1 MADPAWFSSS
11 FPLDPV
17 PGPAEMD
24 PRALLFALPLTV
36 VAFLL
41 TGLAVYAL
49 WRHHRRPGALTLGL
63 LLLAMALWSA
73 GYGME
78 LLAPTLNGK
87 LLAAKTQYMGI
98 VALPPLWLA
107 FALRYTGYGA
117 WLTSRRR
124 LLLALPA
131 VVTFLL
137 VMTNE
142 RHELIWVNVGLR
154 PDRPVLYHDGYGL
167 GFWLHTAVAYTLI
180 LTGSAFHVVGFIRAP
195 RPYRRQSILILLGA
209 LVPLAGNA
217 VYLAGLA
224 PLPWLDLAPFFF
236 ALSGSFLTLG
246 FFRFGLLEVLPIAA
260 ALVLEHLQDAV
271 VAVDAQ
277 GRVINFNPAA
287 ARLFDLR
294 DEAIGRPLDDV
305 LTLPG
310 FSLSPAAVDEGVFE
324 LTFDRGRD
332 ARVFQLRV
340 SQLWDERRM
349 PLGRLLLW
357 RDITREHELL
367 AAERRRIAREQILTQ
382 TAAALIG
389 VTDFDALWPI
399 LGQAAHATLAADR
412 VAVYVYDRDA
422 DRLTCPFALGL
433 SEAYIEELLRVFHE
447 MPGYRVLQKGETL
460 VINDAL
466 HDPALAFWRDR
477 IRQEGFAAYAAFPLR
492 TAAEVVGTLVVY
504 RETPQPFGDD
514 EIATGET
521 LAHVA
526 AVAFQKLRLLAEER
540 RRSRQMALLNEITQ
554 ASLREN
560 ELGPML
566 QTLAD
571 RLGALFDADGAYITF
586 WDEETRRTIPMAA
599 YGPLRERYP
608 TIRPE
613 PGEKT
618 LTASVLEVGRPLAIE
633 DVFNTPYVSPRI
645 PPLFPTRSILALPL
659 MSGER
664 KLGAALIAF
673 DQFHR
678 FSPAEIALG
687 EQAAGQIALAVAKI
701 HLLETAREQRNLAE
715 ALRQSALALSAS
727 LEVEVVLDRLLEEI
741 ARVVPY
747 DAANVMLI
755 EPSPTGG
762 RGIARIV
769 RMRGY
774 EQFGP
779 EVAREVAALSFD
791 IDRTANLR
799 QMFDEHRPL
808 IIPDTAAYPEWIPVE
823 ASAHVRSWAGAP
835 IIARGEV
842 IAFFSLDKAEPG
854 FYRAEHVERL
864 AAFAGQAAIAL
875 ENARLHA
882 VTRRRAEEQRRLFE
896 ATLAFAAVLDE
907 KAVLAAIARHTAIA
921 LGAHRST
928 VWEWDVVRRCLITLA
943 VWVREGGSEE
953 TAGVIYPLA
962 KYPGML
968 AVLES
973 GQPRL
978 IHAADPDADPAVREL
993 LREHNDASLLLLPLG
1008 MGGRIMALVALFRT
1022 AEDPPFDD
1030 QALNL
1035 ALSLIGPAAVA
1046 WENARLHA
1054 QVQALAVTDP
1064 LTGLANRRAF
1074 DRGLAREMMRAQ
1086 RYNTPLALIIAD
1098 IDAFKT
1104 YNDRFGHPAGDERLR
1119 RLAGLLRE
1127 NARELDMVARY
1138 GGEEFAI
1145 LLPHTDKAGAV
1156 ALAERLRTL
1165 AEHAAYDEWQRQG
1178 VRPPFDPHLGYIPG
1192 YTLSIGVAAY
1202 PEDALTAAGLVL
1214 AADNAELLA
1223 KQSGKNQVRVAGLKR
1238 LTESGG
1244 GPDEPTP
1251 AR

>member
-1 MADPAWFSSS
+1 
-11 FPLDPV
+11 
-17 PGPAEMD
+17 MD
-24 PRALLFALPLTV
+24 PRALLFALPLIV

-41 TGLAVYAL
+41 AGLAVHAL
-49 WRHHRRPGALTLGL
+49 RQHHRSGALTLGL
-63 LLLAMALWSA
+63 LLLAMAVWSA
-73 GYGME
+73 GYAVE
-78 LLAPTLNGK
+78 LLVPTLNGK
-87 LLAAKTQYMGI
+87 MLAAKAQYMGI
-98 VALPPLWLA
+98 VAIPPLWLA
-107 FALRYTGYGA
+107 FALRYTGHGA
-117 WLTSRRR
+117 WLTNRRR

-131 VVTFLL
+131 AITFLL

-142 RHELIWVNVGLR
+142 RHELIWVHVGLR
-154 PDRPVLYHDGYGL
+154 PDRPVFYHERYGL
-167 GFWLHTAVAYTLI
+167 GFWLHTAVSYTLM

-195 RPYRRQSILILLGA
+195 RPHRRQAILILLGA

-224 PLPWLDLAPFFF
+224 PLPWLDLTPFFF
-236 ALSGSFLTLG
+236 ALSGSFLALG
-246 FFRFGLLEVLPIAA
+246 FFRFGLLEILPIAA
-260 ALVLEHLQDAV
+260 TLVLEHLQDAV
-271 VAVDAQ
+271 VVVDLR
-277 GRVINFNPAA
+277 GRVIDFNPVA
-287 ARLFDLR
+287 ARLFGLYE
-294 DEAIGRPLDDV
+294 EAIGRPLDDV

-310 FSLSPAAVDEGVFE
+310 FPLSPAAVDEGEFAVS
-324 LTFDRGRD
+324 FDEGKGS
-332 ARVFQLRV
+332 RVLQLRV
-340 SQLWDERRM
+340 SQVRDERRI
-349 PLGRLLLW
+349 PLGRLLLF

-367 AAERRRIAREQILTQ
+367 AAERRRTVREQVLTQ

-389 VTDFDALWPI
+389 VTDLDALWPI
-399 LGQAAHATLAADR
+399 LGQAARATLAADR

-433 SEAYIEELLRVFHE
+433 SDGYIGELLRVFHE
-447 MPGYRVLQKGETL
+447 MPGHQVLQTGETL
-460 VINDAL
+460 VINNAL
-466 HDPALAFWRDR
+466 HDPALASRRDL
-477 IRQEGFAAYAAFPLR
+477 IRREGFAAYAVFPLR
-492 TAAEVVGTLVVY
+492 TAAEVFGTLVVY
-504 RETPQPFGDD
+504 RDTPQPFGDD

-586 WDEETRRTIPMAA
+586 WDEAARRTIPMAA

-613 PGEKT
+613 PGERT
-618 LTASVLEVGRPLAIE
+618 VTESVLEVGRPLAIE

-645 PPLFPTRSILALPL
+645 PALFPTRSILALPL
-659 MSGER
+659 MIGER

-673 DQFHR
+673 NQFHR

-762 RGIARIV
+762 RGFVRIV

-774 EQFGP
+774 EQFGA
-779 EVAREVAALSFD
+779 EIAREIAALSFD
-791 IDRTANLR
+791 IDHTANLR
-799 QMFDEHRPL
+799 QMFDSRHPL
-808 IIPDTAAYPEWIPVE
+808 IIPDTAAYPEWISVE

-835 IIARGEV
+835 IIAHGEV

-854 FYRAEHVERL
+854 FYRPEHVERL

-882 VTRRRAEEQRRLFE
+882 AARRRAEEQRRLFE

-907 KAVLAAIARHTAIA
+907 KAVLAAIARHMAIA

-928 VWEWDVVRRCLITLA
+928 IWEWDVARRCLITLT
-943 VWVREGGSEE
+943 VWAREGESGE
-953 TAGVIYPLA
+953 TAGAIHPLA
-962 KYPGML
+962 KYPVML

-978 IHAADPDADPAVREL
+978 IHAADPNADPAVRDL
-993 LREHNDASLLLLPLG
+993 LRQHNEASLLMLPLG
-1008 MGGRIMALVALFRT
+1008 MGGRITALVALFRL
-1022 AEDPPFDD
+1022 ADDPPFDE

-1035 ALSLIGPAAVA
+1035 ALSLTGPAGVA

-1054 QVQALAVTDP
+1054 QVQALAVTDE
-1064 LTGLANRRAF
+1064 LTGVANRRAF
-1074 DRGLAREMMRAQ
+1074 DRGLAREMTRAQ

-1098 IDAFKT
+1098 IDSFKT
-1104 YNDRFGHPAGDERLR
+1104 YNDTFGHPAGDERLR
-1119 RLAGLLRE
+1119 RLARLLQG
-1127 NARELDMVARY
+1127 NVRELDMVARY

-1156 ALAERLRTL
+1156 TLAERLRTL

-1178 VRPPFDPHLGYIPG
+1178 LQPPFDPRLGYIPG

-1223 KQSGKNQVRVAGLKR
+1223 KQSGKNQVRVAGVRR
-1238 LTESGG
+1238 LAQSGG
-1244 GPDEPTP
+1244 GPDEPVP